1 MAGDGRCRP
10 GTEDSTRVPAV
21 LIVPGVL
28 EAAWAGIVGCVPGLD
43 AVHPDPDTADLHLE
57 LLPSFDATAQ
67 AVETLPAWWHD
78 PVGGRP
84 LRDGQRRDGSMTA

>member
-1 MAGDGRCRP
+1 VAGDGRCRP

-43 AVHPDPDTADLHLE
+43 AVHP
-57 LLPSFDATAQ
+57 
-67 AVETLPAWWHD
+67 LPAWWHD

-84 LRDGQRRDGSMTA
+84 LRDGQRREGSMTA